1 MLRVVSII
9 LNRRKILTASN
20 TKCHNLRPV
29 EASTKK
35 VNLTVRNVN
44 LWISSSYSRM
54 SVFSIRSF
62 YFYFYFYFFLLSIFL
77 YWCLAQLPL
86 RCPTP
91 GTSSHQFLICCY
103 FYVLPSLSGPILART
118 SPNPS
123 CYHAHKSGMCQVQAQ
138 PRRSLWSGTG

>member
-20 TKCHNLRPV
+20 SKCHNLRPV
-29 EASTKK
+29 EASRKK

-54 SVFSIRSF
+54 SVSSIRS

-91 GTSSHQFLICCY
+91 ETSSHQFLICC
-103 FYVLPSLSGPILART
+103 YVLPSLSGPILART